1 MRLPIFSHNV
11 IMINKY
17 FYLSFFL
24 LLFIFSCRENNVN
37 AMPELPS
44 DTGKTIIP
52 MGVNAK
58 DKQYNNIV
66 SVDRENNE
74 ENLIPFIPIGANW
87 KVIKLL
93 DTNLDSDIEDEQI
106 IILESLKEDSK
117 DILEIWISDY
127 DGSNN
132 SHILAWKDS
141 LSPMT
146 SQTLSLSTN
155 ESAVPGFYE
164 IYVMGYNSSDEHV
177 LNVFYPLTENITNPQ
192 YKKIFSQTVKGTIE
206 LTYPQIEGSSLSDDY
221 GTQVRVSPNIIITQA
236 DPASENTLDTII
248 TTWELFPS
256 PPRYKSILTRKI
268 KVSREQE
275 EKLIELIN
283 GSVEEFEETISD
295 YWYREEGAGQSI
307 RMINMNSLDREI
319 QFLTME
325 NFESYTWTSSHKSTY
340 APRLY
345 IYSSSLYIDSVRKEL
360 VLNTIDLDTINISV
374 FDNGKQHLNN
384 NWSGNY
390 KRMTEGMKESL
401 IKEFTRELNSSEFDL
416 NGKYKSA
423 TGEEFTFD
431 KNKFILENTNKEPMR
446 GYFTLFKLNK
456 DQLLEL
462 IYYDDRGIKLK
473 REIYNFEYS
482 MIDDRDQRIRS
493 FNIVPGNVSVKGFTS
508 SEERDKR
515 FEQIEIREKE

>member
-1 MRLPIFSHNV
+1 
-11 IMINKY
+11 
-17 FYLSFFL
+17 
-24 LLFIFSCRENNVN
+24 
-37 AMPELPS
+37 MPELPS

-275 EKLIELIN
+275 EKLIELN
-283 GSVEEFEETISD
+283 
-295 YWYREEGAGQSI
+295 
-307 RMINMNSLDREI
+307 
-319 QFLTME
+319 
-325 NFESYTWTSSHKSTY
+325 
-340 APRLY
+340 
-345 IYSSSLYIDSVRKEL
+345 
-360 VLNTIDLDTINISV
+360 
-374 FDNGKQHLNN
+374 
-384 NWSGNY
+384 
-390 KRMTEGMKESL
+390 
-401 IKEFTRELNSSEFDL
+401 
-416 NGKYKSA
+416 
-423 TGEEFTFD
+423 
-431 KNKFILENTNKEPMR
+431 
-446 GYFTLFKLNK
+446 
-456 DQLLEL
+456 
-462 IYYDDRGIKLK
+462 
-473 REIYNFEYS
+473 
-482 MIDDRDQRIRS
+482 
-493 FNIVPGNVSVKGFTS
+493 
-508 SEERDKR
+508 
-515 FEQIEIREKE
+515 